1 MYQIKIYDNDK
12 EYVGIVFFGT
22 NKSNTGEDHNDFQ
35 HIYDLQVIYKQ
46 NYYFILFFLIK
57 IVLNVKWLK
66 GLKEPSAERIKE
78 LDKFTSGKWFNYL
91 IN

>member
-46 NYYFILFFLIK
+46 NDYFILFF
-57 IVLNVKWLK
+57 
-66 GLKEPSAERIKE
+66 
-78 LDKFTSGKWFNYL
+78 
-91 IN
+91 